1 MKERTMSE
9 WKSWSKQF
17 ERDMREAAEGVR
29 EAFASGDPHDIAEGA
44 AEFAQTI
51 VECAVTPVA
60 AFLGGLPRAMDLGSW
75 KGARAWSRGAW
86 DDEA

>member
-1 MKERTMSE
+1 MKETTMNE

-29 EAFASGDPHDIAEGA
+29 AAFSSGDPHDIAEGA